1 MTKHPI
7 VAVAATALTLAA
19 CSRGLDVHT
28 MAAPMA
34 SQDQPRTV
42 SVMPDAKYV
51 GGRTPDEYSPLLDN
65 AATSRAVRK
74 DLVRGLAGRGYVV
87 SDSRPDALLVYYLAL
102 PEQNDFTD
110 ADFEYVWR
118 PEWWRGWGPG
128 AADATAAE
136 YAQGAIVIEMVDAR
150 TGQVLWR
157 EHAVAPV
164 APRERH
170 YEQVLGQSV
179 AAMLDHLPAQVRG
192 NG

>member
-1 MTKHPI
+1 MTKHSI
-7 VAVAATALTLAA
+7 AMAATALTLAA
-19 CSRGLDVHT
+19 CSPGLDVHT
-28 MAAPMA
+28 LAAPVA
-34 SQDQPRTV
+34 LQDQPRTV
-42 SVMPDAKYV
+42 SVMPAAEYV
-51 GGRTPDEYSPLLDN
+51 SGRTPDEYSPLLNN

-110 ADFEYVWR
+110 ADFEYIWR

-128 AADATAAE
+128 EADATPAE
-136 YAQGAIVIEMVDAR
+136 YAQGAIVIEMIDAR

-164 APRERH
+164 PARERRS
-170 YEQVLGQSV
+170 EKVLGQSV
-179 AAMLDHLPAQVRG
+179 AAMLDHLPAQPRG